1 MSEDKI
7 KLKQARNLFNALTR
21 NEKSIFYGADRIINN
36 LVKKAKKS
44 DYQKYKAFFT
54 LCKNVDEKNN
64 QEEIYFAENKTRDK
78 CASIYAV
85 CRAAEKYR
93 SFFCFVQF

>member
-1 MSEDKI
+1 MK
-7 KLKQARNLFNALTR
+7 KLF
-21 NEKSIFYGADRIINN
+21 FYGADRIINN